1 MIRQAKD
8 LKTEKRENMRGG
20 QGEVVLSAFLSADEM
35 NGKNRLFSRIT
46 LAPGCSIG
54 YHEHHGE
61 SEIFVVAAGKG
72 LFNDNGEMKKVVA
85 GDVCATGYGEVH
97 GLENTGSED
106 LELIALVVLKD

>member
-8 LKTEKRENMRGG
+8 LRTETRENMRGG
-20 QGEVVLSAFLSADEM
+20 NGEVVLSAYLSAEEM
-35 NGKNRLFSRIT
+35 HGKNRLFSKIT

-72 LFNDNGEMKKVVA
+72 IFNDNGAEYTVSK
-85 GDVCATGYGEVH
+85 GDVCVTSSGSGHSIACCGE
-97 GLENTGSED
+97 ET
-106 LELIALVVLKD
+106 LELVALIILD

>member
-72 LFNDNGEMKKVVA
+72 LFNDNGTEYTVSK
-85 GDVCATGYGEVH
+85 GDVCITSS
-97 GLENTGSED
+97 GSGHSIACSGDET
-106 LELIALVVLKD
+106 LELVALIILD